1 MSNKY
6 SPHER
11 FLLKSHPEYSE
22 KWVQDLIANDPS
34 ILNLGDLVM
43 RDRERI
49 QPRAGR
55 LDLLLQDPET
65 KRRYEVELQLGETD
79 EAHIIRTIEYWDI
92 ERKRY
97 PQYDHCAVLIA
108 EDITS
113 RFLNVISLFNGT
125 IPLIAI
131 QMQALK
137 IGDHITLVFTK
148 VLDELDRGYI
158 DEDEDAE
165 SAPTDRAY
173 WEKRGSKA
181 TVALA
186 DHLLADI
193 KTLDPSL
200 ELKYNKFYIG
210 LSKDGEPYNFVT
222 FRPKKNFLTFEPKIP
237 KSEEFDKMIEDADL
251 DTLEYSKRWGYYR
264 LRLTAD
270 DVASKAIVLKKLI
283 HAAYDR
289 RASL

>member
-1 MSNKY
+1 MSKGY
-6 SPHER
+6 TPHER
-11 FLLKSHPEYSE
+11 FSLKNHPEFNE
-22 KWVQDLIANDPS
+22 RWVQDLIANDPS
-34 ILNLGDLVM
+34 ILGLGDLIL
-43 RDRERI
+43 RDRERV

-65 KRRYEVELQLGETD
+65 KRRYEVELQLASTD

-113 RFLNVISLFNGT
+113 RFLNVVSLFNGT

-137 IGDHITLVFTK
+137 VGDSVTLVFTT
-148 VLDELDRGYI
+148 VMDQLSRGYI

-173 WEKRGSKA
+173 WEQRGSKA
-181 TVALA
+181 TVGLA
-186 DHLLADI
+186 DQLLAI
-193 KTLDPSL
+193 LKELDPSL

-210 LSKDGEPYNFVT
+210 LSKDGQPYNFVV
-222 FRPKKNFLTFEPKIP
+222 FRPQKNQLNFELKMPQSDELDAKI
-237 KSEEFDKMIEDADL
+237 EGAGL
-251 DTLEYSKRWGYYR
+251 QTLEYSKRWGLYR
-264 LRLTAD
+264 LRLTKEDIKTNA
-270 DVASKAIVLKKLI
+270 AILKELARTA
-283 HAAYDR
+283 HER
-289 RASL
+289 RSSL